1 MSEVGRSEE
10 LLVWILHIMLENN
23 IFFGSA
29 NLATSTIV
37 LCMYNFVFRD
47 RRTTLKLV
55 GLTSDSKW
63 ERGEGMGVAEN
74 TFFSVTLFN
83 FQSSGMAIALPSTCP
98 PRFLVFKSSS
108 G

>member
-1 MSEVGRSEE
+1 MSEVGKSEE
-10 LLVWILHIMLENN
+10 LLFWILHRMLENN
-23 IFFGSA
+23 VFFGSA
-29 NLATSTIV
+29 NLATSTMV

-47 RRTTLKLV
+47 RRAALKLV

-83 FQSSGMAIALPSTCP
+83 FQNSGMAIALPSTSP
-98 PRFLVFKSSS
+98 PCFLVFKSSI